1 MVDPSTARRA
11 VSEEVADAMKHV
23 VTGLERVRENP
34 SPEAIGNAQSWV
46 RLILATQ
53 LVPSVMAATC
63 ALFVSECADWSE
75 IVNTVAPKLLDDF
88 GDEPLSLDGDFL
100 EEIGKSLDPEK
111 WSLLSQNLGDQT
123 GIQRLAQGSF
133 DATLSA
139 LLD

>member
-63 ALFVSECADWSE
+63 ALFDSECADWSE

-88 GDEPLSLDGDFL
+88 GDEPLSLGGDFL
-100 EEIGKSLDPEK
+100 EEISKSLDPEK

-123 GIQRLAQGSF
+123 GIQRFAQGSF

>member
-11 VSEEVADAMKHV
+11 VSKEVADAMKHV

-53 LVPSVMAATC
+53 LVPSVMATTC

-75 IVNTVAPKLLDDF
+75 IANTVAPKLLDDF